1 MSDRSVR
8 FTTCTRCW
16 SATKSAFLQS
26 WSSFATQKNW
36 NYRSCQLSPRR
47 RRSARALVRHPD
59 GLVQWGAREFVACP
73 VRISALH
80 YLVFLSHLECSS
92 CGLHHEWSRLQNL
105 CTACQKPLFAVV
117 DLAKAGGALTRE
129 ALATREKSLWRYREL
144 LPLPAGVEPVSLGEG
159 GTPLLRTARFGSGLG
174 ITDLWVKDE
183 AQNPTQSFKARGMA
197 VAVSMA
203 KHLGATKLAVP
214 TAGNAG
220 GALAAYAARAGLE
233 AHIFMPRDTPRANII
248 ECREL
253 GANVVLIDG
262 LITDCGAE
270 IARRKA
276 AEGWF
281 DMSTLKEPYRVEG
294 KKTLGYE
301 LAEQFNW
308 QLPDVILYPTGGVTG
323 LVGMWKAFG
332 EMETLGWIGKK
343 RSRMFAVQAAGCA
356 PIVRAFEAGE
366 KNAAEFPD
374 AHTIASGLRVPKAI
388 GDFLVLNIL
397 RQSNGGAIA
406 IDDKEMIR
414 MGREVGSREGLFVA
428 PEAAACFAALKSL
441 RSANKI
447 GSGERV
453 VIFNTGSGIKYL
465 DCYQDQ

>member
-1 MSDRSVR
+1 M
-8 FTTCTRCW
+8 
-16 SATKSAFLQS
+16 FL
-26 WSSFATQKNW
+26 T
-36 NYRSCQLSPRR
+36 
-47 RRSARALVRHPD
+47 
-59 GLVQWGAREFVACP
+59 
-73 VRISALH
+73 
-80 YLVFLSHLECSS
+80 HLECTS
-92 CGLHHEWSRLQNL
+92 CGLHHDWSRLQNL
-105 CTACQKPLFAVV
+105 CTACQKPLFPIY
-117 DLAKAGGALTRE
+117 DLAAIGRALTRE
-129 ALATREKSLWRYREL
+129 ALATREKSLWRYREV
-144 LPLPAGVEPVSLGEG
+144 LPLPADVEPTSIGEG
-159 GTPLLRTARFGSGLG
+159 GTPLLRSVRFGREIGVSN
-174 ITDLWVKDE
+174 LWIKDE

-253 GANVVLIDG
+253 GADVVLIDG

-301 LAEQFNW
+301 LAEQLGW
-308 QLPDVILYPTGGVTG
+308 VLPDVILYPTGGGTG
-323 LVGMWKAFG
+323 LIGMWKAFD
-332 EMETLGWIGKK
+332 EMEALGWIGPA
-343 RSRMFAVQAAGCA
+343 RPRMFSVQATGCA

-366 KNAAEFPD
+366 ATAEEFPD
-374 AHTIASGLRVPKAI
+374 AHTCASGLRVPKAV
-388 GDFLVLNIL
+388 GDFLMLKIL
-397 RQSNGGAIA
+397 RESQGGAVTV
-406 IDDKEMIR
+406 DDDEMIR
-414 MGREVGSREGLFVA
+414 VTREVGSAEGLFVA
-428 PEAAACFAALKSL
+428 PEGAACFVALRKLLAAG
-441 RSANKI
+441 KI
-447 GSGERV
+447 APEERV

-465 DCYQDQ
+465 DCYQ